1 MIYPLNNGAVF
12 SITNQAA
19 TSTTAAFATTFTGLS
34 LANPTGSGVNLILRR
49 FTCAQVAAA
58 VAGAVGIMSGSGAS
72 AGSITPTSMYAGSAQ
87 TSKAVGSAGSTLGGT
102 PVLVGA
108 YGTLGSQATTGFG
121 IMPGIVVELE
131 GSIIVPPGKFVA
143 SYTTAAT
150 TSALIFGF
158 VWEEVAISGGA

>member
-1 MIYPLNNGAVF
+1 MKYEQSDGSIF

-49 FTCAQVAAA
+49 FTCAQVAAGA
-58 VAGAVGIMSGSGAS
+58 AGAIGIMKGAGAS
-72 AGSITPTSMYAGSAQ
+72 AGSIVPTSMNVGSGLI
-87 TSKAVGSAGSTLGGT
+87 SKAVGSAGATIAT
-102 PVLVGA
+102 PVLVAA
-108 YGTLGSQATTGFG
+108 YGTIGSQATTGWG
-121 IMPGIVVELE
+121 QMPGLVVELD
-131 GSIIVPPGKFVA
+131 GSIIVPPGFYVA

-158 VWEEVAISGGA
+158 VWEEVGIR

>member
-1 MIYPLNNGAVF
+1 MKYQQSNGAIF
-12 SITNQAA
+12 SVTNQAA

-58 VAGAVGIMSGSGAS
+58 VAGAVGIMSGAGAA
-72 AGSITPTSMYAGSAQ
+72 AGSITPTAMTIGSAQ
-87 TSKAVGSAGSTLGGT
+87 VSKAVGSAGATIAT

-121 IMPGIVVELE
+121 IMPGIVVELD
-131 GSIIVPPGKFVA
+131 GSIIVPPGFFVA

-150 TSALIFGF
+150 TNALIFGF
-158 VWEEVAISGGA
+158 VYEEVAIAGGA

>member
-1 MIYPLNNGAVF
+1 MKYERSDGSIF

-49 FTCAQVAAA
+49 FTCAQVAAG
-58 VAGAVGIMSGSGAS
+58 VAGAIGIMKGAGAA
-72 AGSITPTSMYAGSAQ
+72 AGSIVPTSMNVGSGLI
-87 TSKAVGSAGSTLGGT
+87 SKAVGSAGATIAT
-102 PVLVGA
+102 PVLVAA
-108 YGTLGSQATTGFG
+108 YGTIGSQATTGWG
-121 IMPGIVVELE
+121 QMPGLVVELN
-131 GSIIVPPGKFVA
+131 GSIIVPPGFFVA

-158 VWEEVAISGGA
+158 VYEEVGIR